1 MPADPITAAALFER
15 FFAPHYPPDA
25 LADLASARSTDANPA
40 GNPSILAQIDHA
52 AEVFARLAPG
62 ALGAPDL
69 GLDFSDA
76 SVHRLG
82 AALTREW
89 RDAWLAPAV
98 DARDARDAR
107 GAPGA
112 TSGAG
117 EPPMLVTLVTH
128 GALYVGA
135 CVVKR
140 HGGKWQVRRPLWES
154 LVRLESRAGTGDL
167 AIFQWWLKALSDDEI
182 GRGRLADRYRT
193 HVEVPTFDAEQL
205 PIIAPGDRR
214 IPRLAKVRYDTLYK
228 HLRAHLPEL
237 RSVGEDFPS
246 PERFEE
252 MGFKGM
258 EFALLGGG
266 RMLLMHGAT
275 AEGVHLFWLDAS
287 GFVKSAYYPADS
299 FPAHVVQVEGEKI
312 RVIVPVRGE
321 TQAHEM
327 LWWGA

>member
-40 GNPSILAQIDHA
+40 GNPSILAQIEHA

-82 AALTREW
+82 AALTRER
-89 RDAWLAPAV
+89 RDAWLAPVV

-107 GAPGA
+107 DAGGARGA
-112 TSGAG
+112 DSAPTTSGAG

-140 HGGKWQVRRPLWES
+140 HGGKW
-154 LVRLESRAGTGDL
+154 
-167 AIFQWWLKALSDDEI
+167 
-182 GRGRLADRYRT
+182 
-193 HVEVPTFDAEQL
+193 
-205 PIIAPGDRR
+205 
-214 IPRLAKVRYDTLYK
+214 
-228 HLRAHLPEL
+228 
-237 RSVGEDFPS
+237 
-246 PERFEE
+246 
-252 MGFKGM
+252 
-258 EFALLGGG
+258 
-266 RMLLMHGAT
+266 
-275 AEGVHLFWLDAS
+275 
-287 GFVKSAYYPADS
+287 
-299 FPAHVVQVEGEKI
+299 
-312 RVIVPVRGE
+312 
-321 TQAHEM
+321 
-327 LWWGA
+327 